1 MATLTREYSL
11 SLEPN
16 SSKTEIRLSQYDRGY
31 NIVFNLYYKETPYQ
45 IPSGATI
52 TISGTKRDMTGFIY
66 NCTYSGN
73 KVTFVL
79 ADQVTIFGGKLESE
93 LTVAVAETR
102 IATANFT
109 FYIEPAPLKNEI
121 SVSKTEIPAI
131 QDLINNINSNVSAV
145 ATSAKN
151 AATSESNAKTYASN
165 ASDSATSASES
176 ATAASGSASAAA
188 TSAMSAASS
197 AASIK
202 ASADQIA
209 ANKKAL

>member
-16 SSKTEIRLSQYDRGY
+16 SSKTKIRLSQYDRGY

-52 TISGTKRDMTGFIY
+52 TISGTKKDMTGFIY

-102 IATANFT
+102 IAPANFT

-131 QDLINNINSNVSAV
+131 QDLINNINSNVSAA

-165 ASDSATSASES
+165 ASDSANTASSKASQAGTYATNASNSATSASK
-176 ATAASGSASAAA
+176 
-188 TSAMSAASS
+188 SS
-197 AASIK
+197 FVAG
-202 ASADQIA
+202 
-209 ANKKAL
+209 